1 MSDFWFSLMV
11 VVLDVTAILIIA
23 DLLWHGY
30 AGDGLVRKIG
40 ITVMLC
46 GLFAHAVQCLYIVC
60 TGVLPKYTD
69 WPLWLLKDVGIL
81 VWAIG
86 LMIRERK
93 NVGA

>member
-11 VVLDVTAILIIA
+11 VTLDVTAILIIA

-46 GLFAHAVQCLYIVC
+46 GLFAQAVQCLYIVC
-60 TGVLPKYTD
+60 TGILPKYTD

>member
-1 MSDFWFSLMV
+1 MNDFWFSLMV
-11 VVLDVTAILIIA
+11 VVLDAAAILIIA
-23 DLLWHGY
+23 DLLWRGY

-46 GLFAHAVQCLYIVC
+46 GLFAQAVHGLYIVC

-69 WPLWLLKDVGIL
+69 WPLWFLKDAGIL
-81 VWAIG
+81 VWSIG

>member
-46 GLFAHAVQCLYIVC
+46 GLFAQAVQCLYIVC